1 MHKLHLVARTMTA
14 LQAMGFQSNYR
25 WNRCEM
31 EHREAEDDD
40 CENSGERA
48 GATEVGK
55 NLICC

>member
-48 GATEVGK
+48 GAT
-55 NLICC
+55 